1 MKNHEVISLE
11 KAIECTLPLRKV
23 FPDTP
28 DIIFKTIAERAVAH
42 KFSEKD
48 LTDSVLHVIDNHRY
62 GQLFVGEIIN
72 AFPHESTKT
81 YIVD

>member
-1 MKNHEVISLE
+1 MKNSGTISPE
-11 KAIECTLPLRKV
+11 KAVECILPLKRV

-28 DIIFKTIAERAVAH
+28 DIIFETIVERAIAH

-48 LTDSVLHVIDNHRY
+48 LTDSVYHVIDNHRY
-62 GQLFVGEIIN
+62 GQLFVGEVIN
-72 AFPHESTKT
+72 AFPHEPTKT